1 MSTIKFEKGKFYK
14 TRDGR
19 KVECVHTN
27 VGGTRPLLFAI
38 DGEDS
43 FFLQPDGRLYIC
55 EDTSEYDIISE
66 WAEERVVWVFRSGL
80 TGQVI
85 ASSDYQYVVNL
96 ISGAGVLRPHP
107 QDSLTRVV
115 IQDGHVDTE

>member
-38 DGEDS
+38 DGVDS
-43 FFLQPDGRLYIC
+43 FSTKQNGSFYQDDGDSRYN
-55 EDTSEYDIISE
+55 IISE
-66 WAEERVVWVFRSGL
+66 WHDERVVWVVFSGDYRSAFTSPSYADVFRYYKAL
-80 TGQVI
+80 P
-85 ASSDYQYVVNL
+85 
-96 ISGAGVLRPHP
+96 PHP
-107 QDSLTRVV
+107 ANSLTRVV
-115 IQDGHVDTE
+115 LQDGHVDTE